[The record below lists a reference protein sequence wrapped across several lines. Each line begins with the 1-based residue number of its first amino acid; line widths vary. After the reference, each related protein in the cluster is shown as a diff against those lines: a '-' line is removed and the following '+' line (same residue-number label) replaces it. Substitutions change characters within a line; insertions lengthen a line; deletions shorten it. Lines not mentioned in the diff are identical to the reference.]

1 MALGYNWT
9 NIASRVVYRGAATIT
24 FNIEVKL
31 NRQDTTGNYSV
42 VDTRLT
48 STIVNSL
55 SGSGYNF
62 TLTGANGISG
72 SAVWYFGNE
81 TILTGQTTI
90 YHNDDGT
97 KTGNASAY
105 CYNGYWSISESFS
118 GSFELPTIARA
129 SIPSISPSSTFN
141 IGDTITIKTNRKSSL
156 FTHTMSLTLGSYT
169 YQLGTNITDSVT
181 LDTSTIANNLY
192 QQITTAPQGT
202 GTITC
207 ITYNGTTQIGTK
219 TSSFTAKVTNS
230 NPTFSASYQDT
241 NSTTT
246 TITNNNQQIIRNNST
261 LRISVSN
268 ASAKNYA
275 TLSSLSA
282 IIEGT
287 TYTGSL
293 SGTSGTINI
302 GTLNFSSNVVAQVI
316 LTDSRGISTTTNVT
330 ITMLDWDL
338 PTAIISLGRQNNFY
352 SATDIKVDADY
363 SSLDNKNTITIKV
376 RTKKTTASTYGS
388 YTTLSDNVTS
398 TLTLDN
404 NYAWD
409 VQVLV
414 QDKIGS
420 TTYNLSIGRGIPIVF
435 FDRIKRS
442 MGIDCFPND
451 DTSLEINGI
460 NVLNKIKDTFSTS
473 ETLTNMVWIDNKP
486 IYRKVIDIGTLPS
499 NTTKSVSANISNLG
513 YVTKLYGIASSGTFY
528 ITLPDTYPNG
538 ALYDVRIT
546 YDNTTGKVN
555 VMSAFDRSAYSGY
568 VIMEYTKTTS

>member
-1 MALGYNWT
+1 MAIGYSWT
-9 NIASRVVYRGAATIT
+9 TIASRTVYRGQATVT
-24 FNIEVKL
+24 FNIDVKL
-31 NRQDTTGNYSV
+31 NSQDTVNNYSV

-48 STIVNSL
+48 SSIVNGL
-55 SGSGYNF
+55 SGSGYSF
-62 TLTGANGISG
+62 TLTGSNGISG
-72 SAVWYFGNE
+72 TGVWYFGNE
-81 TILTGQTTI
+81 TILTGQTII

-97 KTGNASAY
+97 KISSASAY
-105 CYNGYWSISESFS
+105 CYNKYWSISESFS

-129 SIPSISPSSTFN
+129 SVPSISPSSTFN
-141 IGDTITIKTNRKSSL
+141 IGDTITINTNRKSSL
-156 FTHTMSLTLGSYT
+156 FTHTLSLTLGNYT
-169 YQLGTNITDSVT
+169 YQLGSNITDSIT

-192 QQITTAPQGT
+192 QQVTTAPQGT
-202 GTITC
+202 GTIMC
-207 ITYNGTTQIGTK
+207 VTYNGATQIGTK
-219 TSSFTAKVTNS
+219 TSSFIAKVTNS
-230 NPTFSASYQDT
+230 NPTFNVSYQDI

-261 LRISVSN
+261 LRISISN

-282 IIEGT
+282 IIQGT

-302 GTLNFSSNVVAQVI
+302 GTLNFASNVVAQVI

-338 PTAIISLGRQNNFY
+338 PTAIITLGRQNNFY

-376 RTKKTTASTYGS
+376 RTKKTTSSTYGS

-435 FDRIKRS
+435 FDRAKRS

-460 NVLNKIKDTFSTS
+460 NVLSKMIDTYSTT
-473 ETLTNMVWIDNKP
+473 ETLTNKTWLGKP
-486 IYRKVIDIGTLPS
+486 VYRKVLSFTTSSTLNAFISVAHHISNVDEFLPDIPMAVKYNNGWYPAPNDLIIEYFADGT
-499 NTTKSVSANISNLG
+499 NFKYYNISSPMASKPA
-513 YVTKLYGIASSGTFY
+513 YVVL
-528 ITLPDTYPNG
+528 
-538 ALYDVRIT
+538 
-546 YDNTTGKVN
+546 
-555 VMSAFDRSAYSGY
+555 
-568 VIMEYTKTTS
+568 EYTKTTD